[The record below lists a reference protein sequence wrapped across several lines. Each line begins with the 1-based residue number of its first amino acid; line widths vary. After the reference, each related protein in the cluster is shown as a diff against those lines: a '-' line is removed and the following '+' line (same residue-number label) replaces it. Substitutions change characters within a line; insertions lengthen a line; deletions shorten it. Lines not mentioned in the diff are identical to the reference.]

1 MSQKPN
7 PHGRLSAAGR
17 AFLFIAFHLAFAAVA
32 SARGV
37 LVSPTQLGLSG
48 KPGQTVSGVL
58 YVSSSKAEKNRITV
72 TLAEFTRDEDGKV
85 IGSETAHARS
95 ARAWLDVDRTD
106 FLTLESGR
114 TEVTVSARIPD
125 NASGSY
131 WALIY
136 LQAEPAAR
144 DPKRGS
150 LMFRVVP
157 RVGIP
162 VIVTAE
168 GTTKPQLRIIET
180 RAKRVADGVEIY
192 STVENSGNTAVLISG
207 AFSLERQAANST
219 DSQELASDTA
229 GPFTSMPGTKLKVKT
244 QLKYNGSLAG
254 VQAHAYVRFGPRP
267 EDTAEAATAIEAQ
280 K

>member
-1 MSQKPN
+1 MPQKPN

-17 AFLFIAFHLAFAAVA
+17 AFLFIAFHFAFAAVA
-32 SARGV
+32 AARGV

-72 TLAEFTRDEDGKV
+72 TLAEFMRDEEGKV
-85 IGSETAHARS
+85 IGSETTHGRS
-95 ARAWLDVDRTD
+95 ARGWLDVDRSD
-106 FLTLESGR
+106 FVTLESGR
-114 TEVTVSARIPD
+114 TEVTVSARIPES
-125 NASGSY
+125 ATGSY
-131 WALIY
+131 WALVY
-136 LQAEPAAR
+136 LQAEPSAR

-162 VIVTAE
+162 VIVTVE
-168 GTTKPQLRIIET
+168 GTAKPELKIVET
-180 RAKRVADGVEIY
+180 RASRVADGVEVY
-192 STVENSGNTAVLISG
+192 STVQNSGNTAVLISG

-219 DSQELASDTA
+219 DSQELASGTV
-229 GPFTSMPGTKLKVKT
+229 GPLTSLPGTKLKVKT
-244 QLKYNGSLAG
+244 QLKYDGSLAG

-267 EDTAEAATAIEAQ
+267 
-280 K
+280 

>member
-1 MSQKPN
+1 MSQKPI

-17 AFLFIAFHLAFAAVA
+17 AFLFVALHFAFAVA
-32 SARGV
+32 AAARGV
-37 LVSPTQLGLSG
+37 LVSPTQLGLTG

-58 YVSSSKAEKNRITV
+58 YVSSSQAQKNRITV
-72 TLAEFTRDEDGKV
+72 ALGEFHRDEEGKV
-85 IGSETAHARS
+85 IGSETTHARS
-95 ARAWLDVDRTD
+95 ARTWLDLDRTD
-106 FLTLESGR
+106 FVSLESGR
-114 TEVTVSARIPD
+114 TEVTVSARIPE

-131 WALIY
+131 WALVY

-162 VIVTAE
+162 VIVTVE
-168 GTTKPQLRIIET
+168 GTTKPQLKIVET
-180 RAKRVADGVEIY
+180 RAVRVADGVEVY
-192 STVENSGNTAVLISG
+192 STLENSGNTAVLVSG
-207 AFSLERQAANST
+207 AFSLERPGTNPAE
-219 DSQELASDTA
+219 SQELASGTA
-229 GPFTSMPGTKLKVKT
+229 GPLTSLPGTKLKVKT
-244 QLKYNGSLAG
+244 QLKWNGPLAG